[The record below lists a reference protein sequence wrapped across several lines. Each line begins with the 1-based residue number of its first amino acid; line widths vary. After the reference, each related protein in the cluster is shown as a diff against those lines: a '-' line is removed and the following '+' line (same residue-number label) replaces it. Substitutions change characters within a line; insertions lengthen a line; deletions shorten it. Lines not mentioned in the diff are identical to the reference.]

1 MAEPAVGMGSGVDSR
16 FDSLYRGH
24 HREILAYFIRRIP
37 RSDAEDAAADVFTVA
52 WRRLDQIPK
61 GDQAVGWLYGVAH
74 KVLSNHWRAGRRAL
88 RLNRRL
94 VGLGSPAPETPEL
107 QVVRSAEDQILIRAL
122 DRLRSSDREIL
133 KLASWEKLP
142 HRSIGELLG
151 ISEAAVDQRISRARK
166 RLAKLLERSESKP
179 RSPVPLLRKKGGMT

>member
-1 MAEPAVGMGSGVDSR
+1 MRGSWQNLPWEWVAESISR
-16 FDSLYRGH
+16 FDSLYRDH

-88 RLNRRL
+88 WLNRRL
-94 VGLGSPAPETPEL
+94 GGLGSPAPETPEL
-107 QVVRSAEDQILIRAL
+107 KWSG
-122 DRLRSSDREIL
+122 LRRT
-133 KLASWEKLP
+133 
-142 HRSIGELLG
+142 RC
-151 ISEAAVDQRISRARK
+151 
-166 RLAKLLERSESKP
+166 
-179 RSPVPLLRKKGGMT
+179 

>member
-16 FDSLYRGH
+16 FDSLYRDH
-24 HREILAYFIRRIP
+24 HREIPAYFIRRIP

-74 KVLSNHWRAGRRAL
+74 KVLSNHWRAGRWAL

-107 QVVRSAEDQILIRAL
+107 QVVRAAGGPVASGGSERA
-122 DRLRSSDREIL
+122 
-133 KLASWEKLP
+133 
-142 HRSIGELLG
+142 
-151 ISEAAVDQRISRARK
+151 
-166 RLAKLLERSESKP
+166 
-179 RSPVPLLRKKGGMT
+179 